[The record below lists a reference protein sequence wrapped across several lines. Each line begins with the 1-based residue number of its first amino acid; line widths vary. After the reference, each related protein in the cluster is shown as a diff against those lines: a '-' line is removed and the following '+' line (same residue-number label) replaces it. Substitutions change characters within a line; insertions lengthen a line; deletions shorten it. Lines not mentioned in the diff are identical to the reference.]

1 MSTPPPIP
9 NVQQNAPVPT
19 GNIPASRRQW
29 IAVGACLLLVAAIAF
44 TSLGGPASPKLR
56 MNPLPSATVTPMTA
70 AELDTATRNLK
81 QQQIEAEEARQRA
94 DQAAKRFAQ
103 SVAPT
108 NAAPGGAVDS
118 NLQGGVPG
126 QPVIGPNGV
135 AYYPAGA
142 DRAVPASQQLTAQ
155 AAMRL
160 ERAKR
165 EYASLFSSN
174 LALSLRPERALTT
187 MPARGV
193 SPIEPGPTSSPAPR
207 DLADTADREKEEVA
221 RSVAAIQ
228 QTIAAVK
235 PGSKSE
241 ATQTDP
247 ERQRA
252 IADREI
258 PKHVI
263 FEGTILEAVLTNR
276 LTGDFSG
283 PVNAM
288 VTTDVYS
295 HNRQLLLIPQ
305 GSRILGETRKV
316 AAQNQDRLAVMFHRL
331 IMPDGF
337 SVDLDQFAGLDQAGA
352 AALKD
357 KVDHHYLQVFG
368 TSVALGILSGFE
380 IAGTASTLNANGIDV
395 YRQGVSA
402 QTSQNSMRVLEGE
415 LNRLPTVTIREGQRI
430 KVYLSKDI
438 SLPAYAAHS
447 ATRGL

>member
-1 MSTPPPIP
+1 MTTPPPIP
-9 NVQQNAPVPT
+9 NVQQNAPVPP

-29 IAVGACLLLVAAIAF
+29 IAVGACLLLVVAIAF

-56 MNPLPSATVTPMTA
+56 TNPLPNATVTPMTA
-70 AELDTATRNLK
+70 AELAMATRNLK
-81 QQQIEAEEARQRA
+81 QQQIEAEEARQKA
-94 DQAAKRFAQ
+94 DQAAKLFAQ
-103 SVAPT
+103 SVASGG
-108 NAAPGGAVDS
+108 AAPAGAVDS

-135 AYYPAGA
+135 AYYP
-142 DRAVPASQQLTAQ
+142 DRTMAAAQQPTAQ
-155 AAMRL
+155 SAMRL
-160 ERAKR
+160 ERQKR

-174 LALSLRPERALTT
+174 VALSLRPERSIAKTPSLGASPIDEALTT
-187 MPARGV
+187 GNRAV
-193 SPIEPGPTSSPAPR
+193 AEPGEA
-207 DLADTADREKEEVA
+207 EKQAVA
-221 RSVAAIQ
+221 KRSDAIP
-228 QTIAAVK
+228 QTIAATK
-235 PGSKSE
+235 PADTGFKPEASGS
-241 ATQTDP
+241 DP
-247 ERQRA
+247 ELQRL
-252 IADREI
+252 ITDRYV

-295 HNRQLLLIPQ
+295 HNRQLLMIPQ

-316 AAQNQDRLAVMFHRL
+316 ATQNQDRLAVMFHRL

-368 TSVALGILSGFE
+368 TSVALGLLSGFE
-380 IAGTASTLNANGIDV
+380 IAGTASALNANGIDV

-402 QTSQNSMRVLEGE
+402 QTSQNGMRVLESE

-438 SLPAYAAHS
+438 SLPAYGAHTP
-447 ATRGL
+447 TRGL